1 LGANLGSVWLIVDIQ
16 DPITLD
22 LPRTLWTCPERW
34 TALGANFPSYWTCP
48 ERWTALGA
56 NFPSYVAIAGL
67 GAPMDFMNSA
77 GVLLPMELWGR

>member
-1 LGANLGSVWLIVDIQ
+1 MGANLGSVWLIVDIQ

-34 TALGANFPSYWTCP
+34 TALGANFPSY
-48 ERWTALGA
+48 
-56 NFPSYVAIAGL
+56 VAIAGL

-77 GVLLPMELWGR
+77 RVLLPMELWGR